1 VAVSTEQAATA
12 RGWRILTTDR
22 VTTEPI
28 GGDGVTRTTTK
39 TEYEAET
46 VSGVDVGG
54 HNAVRRV
61 AGTSLEDLLFR
72 IDEFDRNA
80 GRL

>member
-1 VAVSTEQAATA
+1 MVLSSEQQVVE
-12 RGWRILTTDR
+12 RGWRILTCDR
-22 VTTEPI
+22 TTQEPI
-28 GGDGVTRTTTK
+28 GDGVTRTTTK

-54 HNAVRRV
+54 HNAVRRI